1 MNFNFPQQSRIGRL
15 VSSKFHLSDLN
26 KLFCNSFIYSW
37 LTIYCRKLLLVKE
50 KLLKTMIFWG
60 GWQWRDGGGGVT
72 QTFCFTDQ
80 VNDCL

>member
-15 VSSKFHLSDLN
+15 VNSKFHLSHLN

-37 LTIYCRKLLLVKE
+37 LTIYCRKLLFVKE
-50 KLLKTMIFWG
+50 KLLKTMIFLGLLTVEG
-60 GWQWRDGGGGVT
+60 GRVT
-72 QTFCFTDQ
+72 QAFCFTDQ